1 MAENTSTTNY
11 SPDGSASTTSG
22 YSSVADV
29 SSSWTQPSYGR
40 LAASGLLEGAV
51 NALQTTLNIGFT
63 YSTSTAVPSERD
75 WRVRVSC
82 APYQGILY
90 NDTVNN
96 IIMQPLQVTSGAVF
110 PYTPQITVQHSA
122 RYGAVPL
129 THSNYSSFFYE
140 GSEVQAINISGD
152 FTVQNIAE
160 GQYLL
165 AVIYFFRAASKM
177 YFGQDG
183 ASNVGVVPAGN
194 PPPML
199 FLNGYGTHYFPRVP
213 CVLTSFQHVMPPDC
227 DYVDVPYSP
236 RLMKPQNAVSMSSAS
251 TMTTRLPT
259 QSTITITLQPV
270 YSRKAVHDRFTL
282 ANFARGNLLGGG
294 SPPTG
299 GFI

>member
-1 MAENTSTTNY
+1 MTTNY
-11 SPDGSASTTSG
+11 GSDGTSIESSG
-22 YSSVADV
+22 YDTVADV
-29 SSSWTQPSYGR
+29 SSSWTQPSYTR
-40 LAASGLLEGAV
+40 LASSGLLSGAL
-51 NALQTTLNIGFT
+51 NALQTTLNIGFS
-63 YSTSTAVPSERD
+63 YSTETAVPSERD

-96 IIMQPLQVTSGAVF
+96 ILMQPLQVTSGAVF
-110 PYTPQITVQHSA
+110 PYTPQITVQHTA

-177 YFGQDG
+177 YFGRDG
-183 ASNVGVVPAGN
+183 QPSSTNQFGIVPAGN

-199 FLNGYGTHYFPRVP
+199 FLNGYGSHYFPRVP

-227 DYVDVPYSP
+227 DYVDVPFSP
-236 RLMKPQNAVSMSSAS
+236 RLQKPANAPELTATSA
-251 TMTTRLPT
+251 MTTRLPT
-259 QSTITITLQPV
+259 QSTITISLQPI

-282 ANFARGNLLGGG
+282 AEFARGNLLGGG